1 MLHVE
6 GDRGILPVKLQKLH
20 GTLVW
25 RLNEEAYVHT
35 RSNRLRSIPTGRER
49 FGRMASESC
58 CSFITR
64 KSKTRDATR
73 DDTSVEAETM
83 ARESC
88 CAAAEC
94 WEVTRARL

>member
-1 MLHVE
+1 MKKPMFIHVAIVSAPYPLE
-6 GDRGILPVKLQKLH
+6 GKDLVGWPVS
-20 GTLVW
+20 LVV
-25 RLNEEAYVHT
+25 RT
-35 RSNRLRSIPTGRER
+35 
-49 FGRMASESC
+49 
-58 CSFITR
+58 ITR

>member
-58 CSFITR
+58 CSYHN
-64 KSKTRDATR
+64 KKVK
-73 DDTSVEAETM
+73 DT
-83 ARESC
+83 
-88 CAAAEC
+88 
-94 WEVTRARL
+94 